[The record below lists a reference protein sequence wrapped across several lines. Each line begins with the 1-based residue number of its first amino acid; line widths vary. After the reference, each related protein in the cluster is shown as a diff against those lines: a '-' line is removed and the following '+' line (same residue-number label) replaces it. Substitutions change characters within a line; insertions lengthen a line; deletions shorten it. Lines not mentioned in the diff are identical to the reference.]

1 MGPHLVV
8 DSEDVHNIDADVDD
22 VDLTGEGKVE
32 LVVVPRETEVLGEGD
47 VRVAHDLLL
56 GPVGAGQAAV
66 LHMVRKVVSLDI
78 AGSW

>member
-1 MGPHLVV
+1 M
-8 DSEDVHNIDADVDD
+8 
-22 VDLTGEGKVE
+22 
-32 LVVVPRETEVLGEGD
+32 LGEGD